1 MENFGDY
8 HDLYL
13 KTDVLLLVNV
23 FINYTIMC
31 LIIPQFKHIYG
42 TGWSYIIDDLNYTQ
56 AKAFGLVLNEMDAT
70 KNWENH
76 LINVFK
82 SCYVHFKRKIYEK
95 RYDDILA
102 NDMLA
107 LLTAT
112 SEVEINNLFNKI
124 ETKKPEVLHRNIA
137 ETTHALSNRHGK
149 NLKIVTAILQTYCSQ
164 CLSNK
169 RQANTKIKKSNNTK
183 SIPIKRKQN
192 VRASSSKK
200 KAKKAISIISDNSE
214 DEDKCHNDNDNNKEN
229 NASKSF
235 SKFDE
240 LEYQERNLALKE
252 WELDLRERE
261 AKVRIMELAS

>member
-31 LIIPQFKHIYG
+31 LIIPQFKHIHG

-124 ETKKPEVLHRNIA
+124 ETKKPEWA
-137 ETTHALSNRHGK
+137 TF
-149 NLKIVTAILQTYCSQ
+149 Y
-164 CLSNK
+164 
-169 RQANTKIKKSNNTK
+169 
-183 SIPIKRKQN
+183 
-192 VRASSSKK
+192 
-200 KAKKAISIISDNSE
+200 
-214 DEDKCHNDNDNNKEN
+214 
-229 NASKSF
+229 
-235 SKFDE
+235 
-240 LEYQERNLALKE
+240 
-252 WELDLRERE
+252 
-261 AKVRIMELAS
+261 

>member
-31 LIIPQFKHIYG
+31 LIIPQFKHIHG

-76 LINVFK
+76 LINIFK

-124 ETKKPEVLHRNIA
+124 ETKKPEWATFYQQKWVIA
-137 ETTHALSNRHGK
+137 SLNKCISKIDNETWITTPDITIVQ
-149 NLKIVTAILQTYCSQ
+149 NLYT
-164 CLSNK
+164 
-169 RQANTKIKKSNNTK
+169 
-183 SIPIKRKQN
+183 
-192 VRASSSKK
+192 
-200 KAKKAISIISDNSE
+200 
-214 DEDKCHNDNDNNKEN
+214 
-229 NASKSF
+229 
-235 SKFDE
+235 
-240 LEYQERNLALKE
+240 
-252 WELDLRERE
+252 
-261 AKVRIMELAS
+261 